1 MIKGSK
7 RQIDPLILTF
17 ISMRKSFKF
26 KCTTLVKLSCSL
38 KICLAN
44 LKQDNLPSLTPAPPV
59 SKWLC
64 RAWTKPRKEFLV
76 KNKIEGSK
84 SCHLLH

>member
-26 KCTTLVKLSCSL
+26 KYTTLVKLSCSW

-44 LKQDNLPSLTPAPPV
+44 LKQEDMSSLTPSPV
-59 SKWLC
+59 STWLC
-64 RAWTKPRKEFLV
+64 RA
-76 KNKIEGSK
+76 
-84 SCHLLH
+84 

>member
-1 MIKGSK
+1 MMKGSK

-17 ISMRKSFKF
+17 KSMRKSFKF
-26 KCTTLVKLSCSL
+26 KCTTLVNLSCSW

-44 LKQDNLPSLTPAPPV
+44 LKSLTPPPA
-59 SKWLC
+59 STWLC
-64 RAWTKPRKEFLV
+64 RAWTKPRKELLV